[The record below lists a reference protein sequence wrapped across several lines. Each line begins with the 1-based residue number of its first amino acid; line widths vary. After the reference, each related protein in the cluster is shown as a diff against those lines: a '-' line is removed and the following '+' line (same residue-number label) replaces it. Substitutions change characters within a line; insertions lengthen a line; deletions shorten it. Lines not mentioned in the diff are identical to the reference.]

1 MALPRR
7 PPSGQRYETARRLIA
22 GVRGADLPSI
32 DVCLTVWRLS
42 DELTAY
48 FEAFY
53 ASHGLSSARG
63 HVLAQLYDA
72 PHGRTPAE
80 LAERAGATPPT
91 MTGLLRSLERK
102 GLIRRQRVARDRR
115 SQCILLTSAGKAC
128 VRGLLPVFA
137 KRLHR
142 LGGALPSSK
151 RAAFV
156 IGCRRMAERAH
167 HLSEETERSGSR
179 HGRRAPRARRAGSRR
194 AARRL

>member
-7 PPSGQRYETARRLIA
+7 PPSAERYETARRLMA
-22 GVRGADLPSI
+22 AVRGADLASI

-42 DELTAY
+42 DELTAS

-80 LAERAGATPPT
+80 LAERAGTTPPT

-128 VRGLLPVFA
+128 VRGLLPIFA
-137 KRLHR
+137 RRLHR
-142 LGGALPSSK
+142 LGGALPGSQ

-156 IGCRRMAERAH
+156 SGCRRIAERAH
-167 HLSEETERSGSR
+167 ELSEETEPRAR
-179 HGRRAPRARRAGSRR
+179 PHRRRAPHARRAGSRR
-194 AARRL
+194 AAPS